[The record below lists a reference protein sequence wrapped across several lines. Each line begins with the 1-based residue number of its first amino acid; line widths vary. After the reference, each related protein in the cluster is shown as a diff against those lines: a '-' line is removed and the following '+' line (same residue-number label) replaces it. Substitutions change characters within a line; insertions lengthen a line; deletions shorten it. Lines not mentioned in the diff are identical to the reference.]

1 MLQNPLALGTSLQMA
16 IAFQLVLFIIA
27 WIQATVGNPGVLA
40 SAALLGLT
48 DMDAIT
54 LSTAEL
60 MNTDSLDLL
69 VGWRVILIAALANL
83 AFKGGIVAVLGGKTL
98 FKRIA
103 LVYGI
108 SLIAGLAILFFWPA

>member
-1 MLQNPLALGTSLQMA
+1 
-16 IAFQLVLFIIA
+16 
-27 WIQATVGNPGVLA
+27 
-40 SAALLGLT
+40 
-48 DMDAIT
+48 MDAIT